1 MISTFIFQT
10 LFFYFLYLPG
20 KIIIDLINKYTRTEF
35 DKKNSFFCIIFT
47 LFFLGNFLV
56 IINYFFPLNL
66 EIQFIIF
73 ILLIVSSFYKFN
85 YKDINLFYIT
95 LISLFI
101 LPVSILSE
109 PGHDGG
115 LYHIPYQTWIKNNEL
130 TIGLFNLHSRYALTT
145 FHDYLSAG
153 FTINNI
159 FTLNSYF
166 QTSLFLLFFLFFIN
180 LYKKNNL
187 IFIVVSSSLLSFVIW
202 HRYVQIDYGSV
213 DLFFGLFAIFTIIK
227 FIEITLDVKKIG
239 SQDILELLLFISI
252 TLMSKSTGIF
262 FILLLP
268 ILFLIYPNIK
278 KFKYIKNLNFFY
290 LIFIFLVVWFIK
302 NLMISGC
309 FVYPVKFTCF
319 NLDWFNQN
327 YINRDVLLIQKYNEN
342 FKTLN
347 FENIFK
353 IINLNYIFILVLTT
367 PLILYF
373 FYKLLNLRKLPF
385 LLLGIF
391 SLLLIFSVSNESLK
405 GFSNLSNL
413 SNLSGDY
420 VSRDKIILNE
430 ILRILISSI
439 SSIVISLSLICIL
452 YKQKLISIFQ
462 LHKERLLI
470 FGFSIILFFIWFLNS
485 PDPRLGFWLFAILP
499 TTFCFLIVKNSI
511 LIKSNLLSKFP
522 SFLVLIFFPLV
533 FFSYFHFKE
542 LQKFKNYKFFKFENK
557 IISNNTITEKRKFF
571 GVKPIVNDNKP
582 FNPSWNHCWN
592 IIDCYYNEDE
602 ADIKNFLIFK
612 YVFIK

>member
-1 MISTFIFQT
+1 MIDS
-10 LFFYFLYLPG
+10 
-20 KIIIDLINKYTRTEF
+20 INKYTGAEF
-35 DKKNSFFCIIFT
+35 DKKNSFFCVVLT

-73 ILLIVSSFYKFN
+73 ILLIVFSFYKFN
-85 YKDINLFYIT
+85 YKDINLFYIA
-95 LISLFI
+95 LLSLFI

-145 FHDYLSAG
+145 LHDYLSAG

-166 QTSLFLLFFLFFIN
+166 QSSLFLLFFLFFIN

-187 IFIVVSSSLLSFVIW
+187 IFIVVSSSLVSFVIW

-213 DLFFGLFAIFTIIK
+213 DLFFGLFAILTIIK
-227 FIEITLDVKKIG
+227 FIEITLDIKKTS

-268 ILFLIYPNIK
+268 ILLLAYPDIK

-290 LIFIFLVVWFIK
+290 IILIFLFIWFIK

-309 FVYPVKFTCF
+309 FVYPIKFTCF

-327 YINRDVLLIQKYNEN
+327 YLNRDLLLIQKYNEN

-347 FENIFK
+347 FKIIFE
-353 IINLNYIFILVLTT
+353 IINLKYVFITILVA
-367 PLILYF
+367 PIIIYF
-373 FYKLLNLRKLPF
+373 FYKFINLRKLPF

-391 SLLLIFSVSNESLK
+391 SLLLILSVSNESLK
-405 GFSNLSNL
+405 GFSNLSTL

-420 VSRDKIILNE
+420 IPRDKIILNE

-439 SSIVISLSLICIL
+439 SSIAISLSLICIF
-452 YKQKLISIFQ
+452 YNQKLISIFEF
-462 LHKERLLI
+462 HKERLLI
-470 FGFSIILFFIWFLNS
+470 FLFSIILFFIWFLNS
-485 PDPRLGFWLFAILP
+485 PDPRLGFWIFAILP
-499 TTFCFLIVKNSI
+499 TTFCFLIIKNSI
-511 LIKSNLLSKFP
+511 LIKIRFYSKLPIYLVFI
-522 SFLVLIFFPLV
+522 FLPLI
-533 FFSYFHFKE
+533 FFSYFHFNQ
-542 LQKFKNYKFFKFENK
+542 LQKFKNYKFLRFESK
-557 IISNNTITEKRKFF
+557 IILNNTITEKRKYF
-571 GVKPIVNDNKP
+571 GVKPIVDYSKP
-582 FNPSWNHCWN
+582 FNPAWNHCWN
-592 IIDCYYNEDE
+592 IINCYYNEDE

-612 YVFIK
+612 YVFIR